1 MFEKKIFLENYVKM
15 KKKGAETVKPK
26 VYIAERVPKFVET
39 YLSEH
44 CEYEKWDSS
53 EKIPREVLLE
63 KIKDKHGL
71 LNFGTKIDE
80 ELLRAAPHLKVVS
93 NISVGYDNF
102 DLEAMQGRNVIGTNT
117 PYVLDDTVADLVFA
131 LMLSAGRRVCELDS
145 YVKDGNWNAEITKK
159 HFGLDVHH
167 STIGIIGMGRIGEAV
182 AKRAKLGFDMNVLYY
197 NRRRKEE
204 AEQKFDAAYCDLHTL
219 LKQSDFIVLL
229 TPLTEETYQ
238 LIGEK
243 EFSLMKETAIF
254 INASRGKTVDEPALI
269 DALKQK
275 KIFAAGIDT
284 FTQEPVEKDNP
295 LLSLTNVVTLP
306 HIGSAT
312 LKTRHQMAMTAAENL
327 VAGLQGK
334 TPPNIVRG

>member
-1 MFEKKIFLENYVKM
+1 M
-15 KKKGAETVKPK
+15 KSK
-26 VYIAERVPKFVET
+26 VYIAERVPKFVEA

-44 CEYEKWDSS
+44 CEYEKWDRN

-63 KIKDKHGL
+63 KIQDKHGL

-80 ELLRAAPHLKVVS
+80 ELLQAAPHLQVVS

-102 DLEAMQGRNVIGTNT
+102 DLEAMQKRNVIGTNT

-145 YVKDGNWNAEITKK
+145 YVKNGDWDAEITKE

-182 AKRAKLGFDMNVLYY
+182 AKRAKFGFDMNVLYY

-229 TPLTEETYQ
+229 TPLTEETYH

-243 EFSLMKETAIF
+243 EFSLMKETAVF
-254 INASRGKTVDEPALI
+254 INASRGKTVDESALI
-269 DALKQK
+269 DALEQK

-295 LLSLTNVVTLP
+295 LLSLPNIVTLP

-312 LKTRHQMAMTAAENL
+312 LKTRRQMAMTAAENL

>member
-1 MFEKKIFLENYVKM
+1 MFEKKIFLENCVKI
-15 KKKGAETVKPK
+15 KKKGAKTVKPK
-26 VYIAERVPKFVET
+26 VYIADRVPKFVET
-39 YLSEH
+39 YISEH

-63 KIKDKHGL
+63 KVQDKQGL
-71 LNFGTKIDE
+71 LNFGAKIDE
-80 ELLRAAPHLKVVS
+80 ELLQAAPHLKVVS

-102 DLEAMQGRNVIGTNT
+102 DLEAMKRKNVIGTNT

-145 YVKDGNWNAEITKK
+145 YVKQGKWDDEIKK
-159 HFGLDVHH
+159 EHFGLDIHH

-182 AKRAKLGFDMNVLYY
+182 AKRAKFGFDMNVLYY

-204 AEQKFDAAYCDLHTL
+204 AEQKFDATYCDLNTL
-219 LKQSDFIVLL
+219 LAQSDFIVLL
-229 TPLTEETYQ
+229 TPLTEETYH

-254 INASRGKTVDEPALI
+254 INASRGKTVDEAALI
-269 DALKQK
+269 DALQQK

-284 FTQEPVEKDNP
+284 FTTEPIEKDNP

-312 LKTRHQMAMTAAENL
+312 LKTRHEMAMTAAKNL
-327 VAGLQGK
+327 VTGLEGN

>member
-1 MFEKKIFLENYVKM
+1 M
-15 KKKGAETVKPK
+15 KPK
-26 VYIAERVPKFVET
+26 VYIADRVPKFVET
-39 YLSEH
+39 YISEH

-63 KIKDKHGL
+63 KVKDKQGL
-71 LNFGTKIDE
+71 LNFGAKIDE
-80 ELLRAAPHLKVVS
+80 ELLQAAPHLKVVS

-102 DLEAMQGRNVIGTNT
+102 DLEAMKRKSIIGTNT

-131 LMLSAGRRVCELDS
+131 LMLAAGRRVCELDS
-145 YVKDGNWNAEITKK
+145 YVKQGKWDDEIKK
-159 HFGLDVHH
+159 EHFGLDIHH
-167 STIGIIGMGRIGEAV
+167 STIGIIGMGRIGETV
-182 AKRAKLGFDMNVLYY
+182 AKRAKFGFDMNVLYY

-204 AEQKFDAAYCDLHTL
+204 AEQKFDATYCDLNTL
-219 LKQSDFIVLL
+219 LAQSDFIVLL
-229 TPLTEETYQ
+229 TPLTEETYH

-254 INASRGKTVDEPALI
+254 INASRGKTVDEAALI
-269 DALKQK
+269 EALQQK

-284 FTQEPVEKDNP
+284 FTQEPIQKDNP

-312 LKTRHQMAMTAAENL
+312 LKTRHEMAMTAAKNL
-327 VAGLQGK
+327 VAGLEGN
-334 TPPNIVRG
+334 TPPNIVRL

>member
-1 MFEKKIFLENYVKM
+1 M
-15 KKKGAETVKPK
+15 KPK

-39 YLSEH
+39 YISEH

-63 KIKDKHGL
+63 KVKDKHGL
-71 LNFGTKIDE
+71 LNFGAQIDE
-80 ELLRAAPHLKVVS
+80 ELLQSAPNLKVVS

-102 DLEAMQGRNVIGTNT
+102 DLKAMQARNVIGTNT

-131 LMLSAGRRVCELDS
+131 LMLSASRRVCELNS
-145 YVKDGNWNAEITKK
+145 YVKNGNWDAEITKE

-167 STIGIIGMGRIGEAV
+167 STIGIIGMGRIGETV
-182 AKRAKLGFDMNVLYY
+182 AKRAKFGFDMNVLYY
-197 NRRRKEE
+197 NRRRKED
-204 AEQKFDAAYCDLHTL
+204 AEQKFEATYCDLHTL
-219 LKQSDFIVLL
+219 LAQSDFIVLL
-229 TPLTEETYQ
+229 TPLTEETYH
-238 LIGEK
+238 LIGED

-254 INASRGKTVDEPALI
+254 INASRGKTVNEAALI
-269 DALKQK
+269 DALEQK

-284 FTQEPVEKDNP
+284 FTQEPVQKDNP

-312 LKTRHQMAMTAAENL
+312 LKTRYKMAMTAAENL
-327 VAGLQGK
+327 VTGLQGA
-334 TPPNIVRG
+334 TPPYTVMK

>member
-1 MFEKKIFLENYVKM
+1 M
-15 KKKGAETVKPK
+15 KPK
-26 VYIAERVPKFVET
+26 VYIADRVPKFVET
-39 YLSEH
+39 YISEH

-63 KIKDKHGL
+63 KVKDKQGL
-71 LNFGTKIDE
+71 LNFGAKIDE
-80 ELLRAAPHLKVVS
+80 ELLQAAPHLKVVS

-102 DLEAMQGRNVIGTNT
+102 DLEAMKRKSIIGTNT

-131 LMLSAGRRVCELDS
+131 LILATGRRVCELDS
-145 YVKDGNWNAEITKK
+145 YVKQGKWDDEIKK
-159 HFGLDVHH
+159 EHFGLDIHH
-167 STIGIIGMGRIGEAV
+167 STIGIIGMGRIGETV
-182 AKRAKLGFDMNVLYY
+182 AKRAKFGFDMNVLYY

-204 AEQKFDAAYCDLHTL
+204 AEQKFDATYCDLNTL
-219 LKQSDFIVLL
+219 LAQSDFIVLL
-229 TPLTEETYQ
+229 TPLTEETYH

-254 INASRGKTVDEPALI
+254 INASRGKTVDEAALI
-269 DALKQK
+269 EALQQK

-284 FTQEPVEKDNP
+284 FTQEPIQKDNP

-312 LKTRHQMAMTAAENL
+312 LKTRHEMAMTAAKNL
-327 VAGLQGK
+327 VAGLAGN
-334 TPPNIVRG
+334 TPPNIVRL

>member
-1 MFEKKIFLENYVKM
+1 M
-15 KKKGAETVKPK
+15 KPK
-26 VYIAERVPKFVET
+26 VYIADRVPKFVET
-39 YLSEH
+39 YISEH

-63 KIKDKHGL
+63 KVKDKQGL
-71 LNFGTKIDE
+71 LNFGAKIDE
-80 ELLRAAPHLKVVS
+80 ELLQAAPHLKVVS

-102 DLEAMQGRNVIGTNT
+102 DLEAMKRKSIIGTNT

-131 LMLSAGRRVCELDS
+131 LMLATGRRVCELDS
-145 YVKDGNWNAEITKK
+145 YVKQGKWDDEIKK
-159 HFGLDVHH
+159 EHFGLDIHH
-167 STIGIIGMGRIGEAV
+167 STIGIIGMGRIGETV
-182 AKRAKLGFDMNVLYY
+182 AKRAKFGFDMNVLYY

-204 AEQKFDAAYCDLHTL
+204 AEQKFDATYCDLNTL
-219 LKQSDFIVLL
+219 LAQSDFIVLL
-229 TPLTEETYQ
+229 TPLTEETYH

-254 INASRGKTVDEPALI
+254 INASRGKTVDEAALI
-269 DALKQK
+269 EALQQK

-284 FTQEPVEKDNP
+284 FTQEPIQKDNP

-312 LKTRHQMAMTAAENL
+312 LKTRNEMAMTAAKNL
-327 VAGLQGK
+327 VAGLAGN
-334 TPPNIVRG
+334 TPPNIVRL

>member
-1 MFEKKIFLENYVKM
+1 MRDKA
-15 KKKGAETVKPK
+15 KGDGTVKPK
-26 VYIAERVPKFVET
+26 VYIAEPVPTFVEN

-44 CEYEKWDSS
+44 CDYDKWEQNEKV
-53 EKIPREVLLE
+53 PRDVLLE
-63 KIKDKHGL
+63 KIQNKDGL
-71 LNFGTKIDE
+71 LNFGSAINE
-80 ELLRAAPHLKVVS
+80 ELLEAAPNLKVVS

-102 DLEAMQGRNVIGTNT
+102 DLQAMAKHNVIGTNT

-145 YVKDGNWNAEITKK
+145 YVKNGEWNAEIGKE

-182 AKRAKLGFDMNVLYY
+182 AKRAKFGFDMDVLYY

-204 AEQKFDAAYCDLHTL
+204 AEQKFDATYCDLQTL

-229 TPLTEETYQ
+229 TPLTDETYH

-243 EFSLMKETAIF
+243 EFSFMKETAIF
-254 INASRGKTVDEPALI
+254 INASRGKTVDEEALI
-269 DALKQK
+269 HALTEK

-284 FTQEPVEKDNP
+284 FTQEPIQKDNP
-295 LLSLTNVVTLP
+295 LLSLQNVVTLP

-312 LKTRHQMAMTAAENL
+312 LKTRQQMAMTAAENL
-327 VAGLQGK
+327 VAALQGK

>member
-1 MFEKKIFLENYVKM
+1 MFEKQIFLENYVKI
-15 KKKGAETVKPK
+15 KTKGDGTVKPK
-26 VYIAERVPKFVET
+26 VYIAEPVPKFVET
-39 YLSEH
+39 FLSKH
-44 CEYEKWDSS
+44 CEYEKWDRN

-63 KIKDKHGL
+63 KIQDKHGL
-71 LNFGTKIDE
+71 LNFGSAIDE
-80 ELLRAAPHLKVVS
+80 ELLQAAPNLQVVS

-102 DLEAMQGRNVIGTNT
+102 NLEAMQSRNVVGTNT

-145 YVKDGNWNAEITKK
+145 YVKNGNWDAEIGKK

-182 AKRAKLGFDMNVLYY
+182 AKRAKFGFDMDVLYY
-197 NRRRKEE
+197 NRRRKED
-204 AEQKFDAAYCDLHTL
+204 AEQKFNATYCELQTL
-219 LKQSDFIVLL
+219 LKKSDFIVLL
-229 TPLTEETYQ
+229 TPLTEETYH
-238 LIGEK
+238 LIGEE

-254 INASRGKTVDEPALI
+254 INASRGKTVDEAALI
-269 DALKQK
+269 HALTEK

-284 FTQEPVEKDNP
+284 FTQEPIEKDNS
-295 LLSLTNVVTLP
+295 LLSLQNVVTLP

-312 LKTRHQMAMTAAENL
+312 LKTRQQMAMTAAENL

-334 TPPNIVRG
+334 VPPNIVRG

>member
-1 MFEKKIFLENYVKM
+1 M
-15 KKKGAETVKPK
+15 KPK
-26 VYIAERVPKFVET
+26 VYIAERVPKSVET
-39 YLSEH
+39 YISEH
-44 CEYEKWDSS
+44 CEYKKWDSN

-63 KIKDKHGL
+63 KVKDKHGL
-71 LNFGTKIDE
+71 LNFGAKIDE
-80 ELLRAAPHLKVVS
+80 ELFQAAPQLKVVS

-102 DLEAMQGRNVIGTNT
+102 DLEAMRGKNVIGTNT

-145 YVKDGNWNAEITKK
+145 YVKDGNWNSEITKE
-159 HFGLDVHH
+159 HFGMDVHH

-182 AKRAKLGFDMNVLYY
+182 AKRAKFGFDMNVLYY
-197 NRRRKEE
+197 NRRRKED
-204 AEQKFDAAYCDLHTL
+204 AEQKFEATYCDLNTL
-219 LKQSDFIVLL
+219 LAQSDFIVLL
-229 TPLTEETYQ
+229 TPLTEETYH

-254 INASRGKTVDEPALI
+254 INASRGKTVDENALI

-312 LKTRHQMAMTAAENL
+312 LKTRHKMAMTAAENL

>member
-1 MFEKKIFLENYVKM
+1 M
-15 KKKGAETVKPK
+15 KPK
-26 VYIAERVPKFVET
+26 VYIAERVPKSVET
-39 YLSEH
+39 YISEH
-44 CEYEKWDSS
+44 CEYEKWDSN

-63 KIKDKHGL
+63 KVKDKHGL
-71 LNFGTKIDE
+71 LNFGAKIDE
-80 ELLRAAPHLKVVS
+80 ELLQTAPQLKVVS

-102 DLEAMQGRNVIGTNT
+102 DLEAMRGKNVIGTNT

-145 YVKDGNWNAEITKK
+145 YVKDGNWNSEITKE
-159 HFGLDVHH
+159 HFGMDVHH

-182 AKRAKLGFDMNVLYY
+182 AKRAKFGFDMNVLYY
-197 NRRRKEE
+197 NRRRKED
-204 AEQKFDAAYCDLHTL
+204 AEQKFEATYCDLNTL
-219 LKQSDFIVLL
+219 LAQSDFIVLL
-229 TPLTEETYQ
+229 TPLTEETYH

-254 INASRGKTVDEPALI
+254 INASRGKTVDENALI

-312 LKTRHQMAMTAAENL
+312 LKTRHKMAMTAAENL

>member
-1 MFEKKIFLENYVKM
+1 
-15 KKKGAETVKPK
+15 
-26 VYIAERVPKFVET
+26 
-39 YLSEH
+39 
-44 CEYEKWDSS
+44 
-53 EKIPREVLLE
+53 
-63 KIKDKHGL
+63 
-71 LNFGTKIDE
+71 
-80 ELLRAAPHLKVVS
+80 
-93 NISVGYDNF
+93 
-102 DLEAMQGRNVIGTNT
+102 
-117 PYVLDDTVADLVFA
+117 
-131 LMLSAGRRVCELDS
+131 
-145 YVKDGNWNAEITKK
+145 
-159 HFGLDVHH
+159 
-167 STIGIIGMGRIGEAV
+167 MGRIGEAV
-182 AKRAKLGFDMNVLYY
+182 AKRAKFGFDMNVLYY

-334 TPPNIVRG
+334 TPPNIIRG

>member
-1 MFEKKIFLENYVKM
+1 M
-15 KKKGAETVKPK
+15 KPK
-26 VYIAERVPKFVET
+26 VYIADRVPKFVET
-39 YLSEH
+39 YISEH

-63 KIKDKHGL
+63 KVKDKQGL
-71 LNFGTKIDE
+71 LNFGAKIDE
-80 ELLRAAPHLKVVS
+80 ELLQAAPHLKVVS

-102 DLEAMQGRNVIGTNT
+102 DLEAMKRKSIIGTNT

-131 LMLSAGRRVCELDS
+131 LMLATGRRVCELDS
-145 YVKDGNWNAEITKK
+145 YVKQGKWDDEIKK
-159 HFGLDVHH
+159 EHFGLDIHH
-167 STIGIIGMGRIGEAV
+167 STIGIIGMGRIGETV
-182 AKRAKLGFDMNVLYY
+182 AKRAKFGFDMNVLYY

-204 AEQKFDAAYCDLHTL
+204 AEQKFDATYCDLNTL
-219 LKQSDFIVLL
+219 LAQSDFIVLL
-229 TPLTEETYQ
+229 TPLTEETYH

-254 INASRGKTVDEPALI
+254 INASRGKTVDEAALI
-269 DALKQK
+269 EALQQK

-284 FTQEPVEKDNP
+284 FTQEPIQKDNP

-312 LKTRHQMAMTAAENL
+312 LKTRHEMAMTAAKNL
-327 VAGLQGK
+327 VAGLAGN
-334 TPPNIVRG
+334 TPPNIVRL

>member
-1 MFEKKIFLENYVKM
+1 MFEKKIFFDNYVKIRR
-15 KKKGAETVKPK
+15 KGEKNVKPK
-26 VYIAERVPKFVET
+26 IYIAEPIPTFVEN

-44 CEYEKWDSS
+44 CEYEKWDGK

-63 KIKDKHGL
+63 KVQDKEGL
-71 LNFGTKIDE
+71 LNFGAAIDE
-80 ELLRAAPHLKVVS
+80 ELLEAAPSLKVVS

-102 DLEAMQGRNVIGTNT
+102 DLPAMKSKHIIGTNT

-145 YVKDGNWNAEITKK
+145 YVKSGKWDAEITKE
-159 HFGLDVHH
+159 HFGLDIHH

-182 AKRAKLGFDMNVLYY
+182 AKRAKFGFDMNVLYY
-197 NRRRKEE
+197 NRRRKED
-204 AEQKFDAAYCDLHTL
+204 AEQKFEATYCDLNTL
-219 LKQSDFIVLL
+219 LKQSDFIILL

-243 EFSLMKETAIF
+243 EFALMKETAIF
-254 INASRGKTVDEPALI
+254 VNASRGQTVDEAALI
-269 DALKQK
+269 DALEKK

-284 FTQEPVEKDNP
+284 FTQEPVETDNP
-295 LLSLTNVVTLP
+295 LLSLPNVVTLP

-312 LKTRHQMAMTAAENL
+312 LKTRQNMAMTAAKNL

-334 TPPNIVRG
+334 VPPNIVE

>member
-1 MFEKKIFLENYVKM
+1 
-15 KKKGAETVKPK
+15 VKPK
-26 VYIAERVPKFVET
+26 VYIAERVPKSVET
-39 YLSEH
+39 YISEH
-44 CEYEKWDSS
+44 CEYKKWDSN

-63 KIKDKHGL
+63 KVKDKHGL
-71 LNFGTKIDE
+71 LNFGAKIDE
-80 ELLRAAPHLKVVS
+80 ELFQAAPQLKVVS

-102 DLEAMQGRNVIGTNT
+102 DLEAMRGKNVIGTNT

-145 YVKDGNWNAEITKK
+145 YVKDGNWNSEITKE
-159 HFGLDVHH
+159 HFGMDVHH

-182 AKRAKLGFDMNVLYY
+182 AKRAKFGFDMNVLYY
-197 NRRRKEE
+197 NRRRKED
-204 AEQKFDAAYCDLHTL
+204 AEQKFEATYCDLNTL
-219 LKQSDFIVLL
+219 LAQSDFIVLL
-229 TPLTEETYQ
+229 TPLTEETYH

-254 INASRGKTVDEPALI
+254 INASRGKTVDENALI

-312 LKTRHQMAMTAAENL
+312 LKTRHKMAMTAAENL